1 MPSFRTMTG
10 LALGALPLLLAQRA
24 LAQDDFED
32 AAALGVCAAMSGVLI
47 MIPIVIIAVNIA
59 MIVWVAKDS
68 KARGMENSIVWMLLV
83 FFTSVVGFVIYI
95 LSRPKG
101 DKVVCSN
108 CANPR
113 LKSLSKCP
121 HCGAA

>member
-1 MPSFRTMTG
+1 MPSSRTTNV
-10 LALGALPLLLAQRA
+10 LALGALPLLLAQSA
-24 LAQDDFED
+24 LAQDYDD
-32 AAALGVCAAMSGVLI
+32 AVGAGVCAALSGILI
-47 MIPIVIIAVNIA
+47 MIPVVIIGVNIA

-83 FFTSVVGFVIYI
+83 FFTSVLGFVIYI

-101 DKVVCSN
+101 DKVVCPN
-108 CANPR
+108 CANMR
-113 LKSLSKCP
+113 LVSLSKCP

>member
-1 MPSFRTMTG
+1 MPSLRTTNV
-10 LALGALPLLLAQRA
+10 LALGALPLLLVQSA
-24 LAQDDFED
+24 LAQDYDG
-32 AAALGVCAAMSGVLI
+32 AVGAGVCAALSGILI
-47 MIPIVIIAVNIA
+47 MIPVVIIGVNIA

-68 KARGMENSIVWMLLV
+68 KARGMENSVVWMLLV
-83 FFTSVVGFVIYI
+83 FFTSVLGFVIYL

-113 LKSLSKCP
+113 LASLTKCP

>member
-1 MPSFRTMTG
+1 MTG
-10 LALGALPLLLAQRA
+10 MALGALPLLLARDA
-24 LAQDDFED
+24 FAQGEFDD
-32 AAALGVCAAMSGVLI
+32 AAAAGVGAGVCAMLSGIALL
-47 MIPIVIIAVNIA
+47 IPITILAVTIA
-59 MIVWVAKDS
+59 MVVWVGKDA
-68 KARGMENSIVWMLLV
+68 KARGMENSIVWMLLT
-83 FFTSVVGFVIYI
+83 FFASFLGLIIYI

-113 LKSLSKCP
+113 LQSLTKCP

>member
-1 MPSFRTMTG
+1 MPSLRTITG
-10 LALGALPLLLAQRA
+10 LALGALPMLLAQSA
-24 LAQDDFED
+24 FAQDYDD
-32 AAALGVCAAMSGVLI
+32 AVGAGVCAMLSGVLI
-47 MIPIVIIAVNIA
+47 MIPIVIIGVNIA

-68 KARGMENSIVWMLLV
+68 KARGMDNSIVWMLLV
-83 FFTSVVGFVIYI
+83 FFTSFLGFIIYI

-108 CANPR
+108 CANMR
-113 LKSLSKCP
+113 SVALTKCP